1 MRYGYGRKKR
11 YYETSNLTGTKG
23 GWMEDEDDITMAEAD
38 EIAGKPG
45 MFKVGLTYEG
55 KLIFHDGY
63 EKASFICV
71 DIVKDGVCFEL
82 ENDLGEEDFFTC
94 LKPKINED
102 GVEFVKDEIFVDW
115 HGIHVADFTLWI
127 TAD

>member
-1 MRYGYGRKKR
+1 MRYRYGRR
-11 YYETSNLTGTKG
+11 NRFYEASNLTGTKG
-23 GWMEDEDDITMAEAD
+23 GWMEDEDDITMEESD
-38 EIAGKPG
+38 EIVEKPG
-45 MFKVGLTYEG
+45 MFKVGFTYEG

-63 EKASFICV
+63 ETASFICV

-82 ENDLGEEDFFTC
+82 EKDPDEEEFITC

-102 GVEFVKDEIFVDW
+102 GVEFVKEEIFVNW
-115 HGIHVADFTLWI
+115 HGIRVTDFTLWI